1 MAATFRAEATA
12 RVRDP
17 RRTRTLALCF
27 VAQNCGM
34 GLCFGSF
41 GPLLAST
48 EQQFGVS
55 RTLASTGMSL
65 VLLAIGGLSP
75 VFGALLQRR
84 SIRDAMI
91 VGALVSAFGYWG
103 LALLHSFVPALLMYG
118 LIGTGVCL
126 TAILGPLVLISRW
139 FETNR
144 GRALSLVN
152 LPIMLF
158 VTPYVVARLLPDYGR
173 FAILGTIG
181 SIFLLL
187 APLLL
192 LLVDHPTR
200 PDKAGSAA
208 VLRTAAANDTATI
221 LKQPAFWLLSFGIG
235 IMAGAGVA
243 YVVHIVPFGRESHM
257 SLPAASALLSI
268 YSGAGICGTLVFGW
282 IVDRLGPPTAL
293 LLSAACQALLWW
305 SLLQVTGGALYLVSA
320 LLGVCLVPLTTLH
333 GSALSKLFGP
343 RLVARATGYS
353 YLIKLPFIFFVA
365 PTIGGLFERF
375 GGYRTP
381 FLIVSL
387 AMVISAASFYLMR
400 LSVRNLPLVA
410 SR

>member
-1 MAATFRAEATA
+1 
-12 RVRDP
+12 
-17 RRTRTLALCF
+17 
-27 VAQNCGM
+27 M
-34 GLCFGSF
+34 GFCFGSF

-55 RTLASTGMSL
+55 RTVASTGMSL

-75 VFGALLQRR
+75 VIGALLQRR
-84 SIRDAMI
+84 SIRHAMI
-91 VGALVSAFGYWG
+91 VGALLSAFGYWG

-126 TAILGPLVLISRW
+126 TAILGPLVLVSRW
-139 FETNR
+139 FEKNR

-158 VTPYVVARLLPDYGR
+158 VTPYVVARLLPGYGR

-181 SIFLLL
+181 SMFLIL
-187 APLLL
+187 ALLLL

-200 PDKAGSAA
+200 PGKAGSTA
-208 VLRTAAANDTATI
+208 VLRAASASDTATI
-221 LKQPAFWLLSFGIG
+221 LKQPAFWLLSLGIG

-243 YVVHIVPFGRESHM
+243 YVVHIVPFGGESHL
-257 SLPAASALLSI
+257 SLPAASALLSV
-268 YSGAGICGTLVFGW
+268 YSGAGIFGTLVFGW
-282 IVDRLGPPTAL
+282 VVDRLGPPTAL
-293 LLSAACQALLWW
+293 VISAACQAVLWW
-305 SLLQVTGGALYLVSA
+305 SLLQVTGGALYLLAA
-320 LLGVCLVPLTTLH
+320 LLGVCMVPLTTLH

-365 PTIGGLFERF
+365 PAIGALFDKF

-381 FLIVSL
+381 FLIVAL
-387 AMVISAASFYLMR
+387 AMVVSAASFYLMR
-400 LSVRNLPLVA
+400 LSLRRS
-410 SR
+410 SRALANTQVVE